1 MGGRHRHTGPANRGS
16 GVMCIHKPRRKMATP
31 QSRVGVQVN
40 LPHTLLQPELVASG
54 PTHAQKANG
63 AAAAGLFLLHT
74 FLLKNQ
80 I

>member
-1 MGGRHRHTGPANRGS
+1 MHSQAKTED
-16 GVMCIHKPRRKMATP
+16 PRTTA
-31 QSRVGVQVN
+31 SRGVQVD
-40 LPHTLLQPELVASG
+40 LPHTLLQPQLVASG

-63 AAAAGLFLLHT
+63 AAAGLFLFHT